1 MPKVTIVVDVAEVA
15 QVEAVDAW
23 FAKWQAVLTDVSDN
37 EGCGCCVNIWEVE
50 GPMEALLTLPEQVVS
65 WPGLD

>member
-23 FAKWQAVLTDVSDN
+23 FAKWRPALIRVSDN
-37 EGCGCCVNIWEVE
+37 DGCGCCVNIWEVE
-50 GPMEALLTLPEQVVS
+50 GPMDALLEIPEPVVS
-65 WPGLD
+65 WPGIE